1 MKSKG
6 AIILANP
13 KRWTVPKSEQKNYIE
28 RFTLELPALRA
39 KAGISQGEL
48 SAAVGVSRQTYSAVE
63 GKKRPMT
70 WSTYLSL
77 LFFFDYNVQTHD
89 MLRGSGVF
97 PEPLI
102 RQFND
107 NVTVDFPSY
116 GKANA
121 AEASEIEGLLST
133 LDEKGLH
140 TVKTILLVEYAR
152 CNQLTADTA
161 SRFVSGFSKFN
172 ESSK

>member
-1 MKSKG
+1 M
-6 AIILANP
+6 ANP
-13 KRWTVPKSEQKNYIE
+13 KRWTVPKSEQKTYIE
-28 RFTLELPALRA
+28 RFTQELPALRA

-48 SAAVGVSRQTYSAVE
+48 SAAVGISRQTYSSVE

-77 LFFFDYNVQTHD
+77 LFFFDYNASTHD
-89 MLRGSGVF
+89 MLRTTGCF

-107 NVTVDFPSY
+107 NSLLKFSAQNRSY
-116 GKANA
+116 T
-121 AEASEIEGLLST
+121 AENSEIENLLTS
-133 LDEKGLH
+133 LDDKGLH

-152 CNQLTADTA
+152 CNRLTAENA
-161 SRFVSGFSKFN
+161 SRFVAGFNKFN
-172 ESSK
+172 ETSGK